1 MAKPIARRVEV
12 AGIRPATFK
21 LVDRGDGLF
30 DLYRASRKIGNAKS
44 GDGRWAGQFWT
55 SGEMWRVATDSP
67 DELLALVGEFQLL
80 TEARE
85 AAARPVEEQSPDLRL
100 KARPTAEEK
109 LSVAWAKRLQKT
121 RLAELDALIAACRER
136 IAPAAAGGQ

>member
-21 LVDRGDGLF
+21 LVDKGDGLF
-30 DLYRASRKIGNAKS
+30 DLHRSSRKIGNARR
-44 GDGRWAGQFWT
+44 GDGQWLGQFWT
-55 SGEMWRVATDSP
+55 SGEMWRVVTDSP
-67 DELLALVGEFQLL
+67 EELLALVGEFELL
-80 TEARE
+80 SEARA
-85 AAARPVEEQSPDLRL
+85 AAARPVEEQNPELRL

-121 RLAELDALIAACRER
+121 RLDELDALIAACRKR
-136 IAPAAAGGQ
+136 IVPAAT

>member
-12 AGIRPATFK
+12 AGTRPATFK
-21 LVDRGDGLF
+21 LVDKGDGLF
-30 DLYRASRKIGNAKS
+30 DLHRASRKIGNARS
-44 GDGRWAGQFWT
+44 GGGRWTGQFWT
-55 SGEMWRVATDSP
+55 SGEMWRVDTDSP

-85 AAARPVEEQSPDLRL
+85 AAARPVEEQSPELRL
-100 KARPTAEEK
+100 KARPTADEK

-121 RLAELDALIAACRER
+121 RLDEIDALIAACRER
-136 IAPAAAGGQ
+136 IVPAST

>member
-12 AGIRPATFK
+12 AGVRPATFK

-30 DLYRASRKIGNAKS
+30 DLYRASRKIGNARS
-44 GDGRWAGQFWT
+44 GDGRWIGQFWT
-55 SGEMWRVATDSP
+55 SGEMWRVAADSP
-67 DELLALVGEFQLL
+67 EELLALVGEFELL

-85 AAARPVEEQSPDLRL
+85 AAARPVEELNPELRL

-109 LSVAWAKRLQKT
+109 LGVAWAKRLQKT
-121 RLAELDALIAACRER
+121 RLDELDALLAACGKR
-136 IAPAAAGGQ
+136 IVPADGQ

>member
-30 DLYRASRKIGNAKS
+30 DLYRSSRKIGNARS
-44 GDGRWAGQFWT
+44 GDRRWMGQFWT
-55 SGEMWRVATDSP
+55 SGERWRVTTDSP
-67 DELLALVGEFQLL
+67 EELLALVGEFDLL
-80 TEARE
+80 AEARE
-85 AAARPVEEQSPDLRL
+85 AAARPVEEQNPELRL
-100 KARPTAEEK
+100 KGRATAEEK

-121 RLAELDALIAACRER
+121 RLDDLDALIAARRER
-136 IAPAAAGGQ
+136 IVRDGQ